1 MTWQQGQSGNP
12 GGRPKGHGSIRELAR
27 QHTDAAVNTLVE
39 IAERGKSES
48 ARVAAAVALL
58 DRGWGKATQHL
69 AADPDAPIV
78 SPWQVFEQLKN
89 VSDAELSRA
98 YADLIAGNFESASIS
113 NTNPRSP
120 LDQSVAASAL
130 PGRVAS

>member
-39 IAERGKSES
+39 IAERGKNDS
-48 ARVAAAVALL
+48 ARVAAATALL

-69 AADPDAPIV
+69 AGDPDAPII
-78 SPWQVFEQLKN
+78 SPWTVFEQLKN
-89 VSDAELSRA
+89 GSDAELSRA
-98 YADLIAGNFESASIS
+98 HSELIAGNFKMASAS
-113 NTNPRSP
+113 NADPGC
-120 LDQSVAASAL
+120 ASL
-130 PGRVAS
+130 PEIRAS

>member
-27 QHTDAAVNTLVE
+27 QHTDAPINTLVE

-69 AADPDAPIV
+69 AGDPDTPIV
-78 SPWQVFEQLKN
+78 SPWTIFEQLKD
-89 VSDAELSRA
+89 VSDAELTRA
-98 YADLIAGNFESASIS
+98 YADLLAGKFELGSGPNMDHGCATLPEIRAS
-113 NTNPRSP
+113 
-120 LDQSVAASAL
+120 
-130 PGRVAS
+130 